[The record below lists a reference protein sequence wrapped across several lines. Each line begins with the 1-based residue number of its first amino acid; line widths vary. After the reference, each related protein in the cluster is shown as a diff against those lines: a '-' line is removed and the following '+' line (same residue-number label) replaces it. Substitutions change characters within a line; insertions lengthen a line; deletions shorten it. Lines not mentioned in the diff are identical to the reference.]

1 MGEKR
6 MRGYIAMLAVHPD
19 YRRIG
24 LGKALIRKTLDHM
37 REQGADEV
45 ILEAEITN

>member
-1 MGEKR
+1 MSKLDEHIKHQGMGKKS

-24 LGKALIRKTLDHM
+24 LGRNLIKKSLDHM
-37 REQGADEV
+37 KE
-45 ILEAEITN
+45 